1 MITLPIDI
9 LNSKALTAGHLK
21 MLSSYED
28 IPAIDPIFEDDT
40 LKIIF
45 QYYSLS
51 PPTMEEEIHRYA
63 AQLLDKNEVGAAWQ
77 VLLSV

>member
-9 LNSKALTAGHLK
+9 LNSHVLTPHHLQK
-21 MLSSYED
+21 LSAVDD
-28 IPAIDPIFEDDT
+28 IPAIDPTFDDDT

-51 PPTMEEEIHRYA
+51 PSSMEEEVHRYA
-63 AQLLDKNEVGAAWQ
+63 AQLLDNNNIDAAWQ
-77 VLLSV
+77 VLLSI

>member
-9 LNSKALTAGHLK
+9 LNSKALTARHLK
-21 MLSSYED
+21 MLCTYAE
-28 IPAIDPIFEDDT
+28 IPAIDPTLDDDT

-51 PPTMEEEIHRYA
+51 PSTMEEEIHRYA
-63 AQLLDKNEVGAAWQ
+63 AQLLDNNEVGAAWQ
-77 VLLSV
+77 VLLSI